1 VYTWKGGGKVVRIRR
16 KVAARARP
24 LFTIVGHAA
33 ASRLHRELDPEHY
46 GALFMATHPP
56 EPMPRVREPHHL
68 VLALATVTIVFAA
81 FAPTFYLNAY
91 FAQRHLDP
99 LRVAHGVVFSLW
111 PLLLLAQVW
120 LVKLGRTDLH
130 RRLGLAGAVVAAA
143 MVLLGTSLAVQAAR
157 FGLQTPGL
165 PPAPVFLAVP
175 LFDMVVFAALVAGA
189 FVVRKRRADHS
200 RLMILATLS
209 ILPAAFGRLPLPGV
223 SDPIVTAF
231 APAFVLLL
239 VCVTRDVLIHRRL
252 HRAWLWGGSLF
263 VLSVP
268 LRLVV
273 AGTAGWQRF
282 AGWLIGA

>member
-1 VYTWKGGGKVVRIRR
+1 
-16 KVAARARP
+16 
-24 LFTIVGHAA
+24 
-33 ASRLHRELDPEHY
+33 
-46 GALFMATHPP
+46 MATHPP
-56 EPMPRVREPHHL
+56 ESMPRAREPHHL
-68 VLALATVTIVFAA
+68 VVALAAVAIVFAA

-99 LRVAHGVVFSLW
+99 LRVAHGLAFSLW
-111 PLLLLAQVW
+111 PMLLLAQVW

-130 RRLGLAGAVVAAA
+130 RRLGLAGAVLAVA

-157 FGLQTPGL
+157 FGFQSPGV

-175 LFDMVVFAALVAGA
+175 LFDMVVFAALVAAA
-189 FVVRKRRADHS
+189 FIVRKRRAEHS

-209 ILPAAFGRLPLPGV
+209 ILPAAFGRLPPPGV

-231 APAFVLLL
+231 APTFALLL
-239 VCVTRDVLIHRRL
+239 VCVIRDAVMHRRL
-252 HRAWLWGGSLF
+252 HRAWLWGGSVF

-273 AGTAGWQRF
+273 AGTSGWQRF
-282 AGWLIGA
+282 ASWLIDA